1 MLVADPV
8 EAPAVAFW
16 MLIVVAVTVNPCWY
30 FVNEWVIAYLQDS
43 RQLDALRI
51 AGMAGTLV
59 IATVVFLVADLGNL
73 ISGAIIKGLVSC
85 GWTLRARGAA

>member
-1 MLVADPV
+1 MR
-8 EAPAVAFW
+8 FW

-59 IATVVFLVADLGNL
+59 IATVVFLVADLGNRDQRGDHQGPGRL
-73 ISGAIIKGLVSC
+73 RLVAPA
-85 GWTLRARGAA
+85 RRGAA